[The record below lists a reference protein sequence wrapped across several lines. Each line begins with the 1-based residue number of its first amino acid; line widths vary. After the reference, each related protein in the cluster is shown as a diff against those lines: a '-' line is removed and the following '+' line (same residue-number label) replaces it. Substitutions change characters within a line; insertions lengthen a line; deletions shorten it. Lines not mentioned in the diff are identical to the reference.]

1 MSVISY
7 GNVTV
12 TNINDGVNGT
22 DGQMLYATCSTAAD
36 VAAKVAT
43 LASGTLTLTAGTTVA
58 ITFTYTNTAENPTL
72 NVSSTGD
79 IAIYAGNVNLSDI
92 YNWQAGDTIVFV
104 YNGTNWQIT
113 SASSKDRIVYKTEV
127 TADGPILAG
136 VIGVFNSNGKIQ
148 QLTAAATF
156 DLSMPILYIGT
167 AYETNKLTQTN
178 NYTFWGTPFDLTATH
193 SIVSAAGGR
202 PVYIEGTINGNMF
215 TPSSNVL
222 ICDSPQTTNSDY
234 YYLRLGLM
242 NTSTTAILESQHLL
256 YSYIENQFQR
266 VDKVAVAIA
275 TATKQYFWHDTQ
287 GAHVGTVSGNGN
299 SGYNSLWNT
308 YGLQLRNN
316 TNVLAQFDASAVE
329 FYDNFDT
336 IASFGTDG
344 ITLGKDAAT
353 KITLDTTN
361 GLNLGNKIQLNPSG
375 DASFT
380 GSIIAD
386 SGIIADLNIN
396 TVSIIEDQYPLYSQ
410 GDISATNVNDIT
422 VNDTTHIVTVNNN
435 DTIVTYT
442 FDAKYQTSNN
452 EYENANFIYYSPIYS
467 FSEDESGESSNDEVD
482 VLTTIYY
489 LLQPADADPPDIP
502 TTDPP
507 PIIQT
512 TGYIGWTDT
521 KPSYTPNS
529 SLALYAVEQT
539 KYTSDSSF
547 EYTDPYLVD
556 DDDGTNFNNQS
567 QSSSIQNQV
576 NINNVIDVTIIYLN
590 INSNT
595 QPITQTTIGTEVY
608 TSSYRDSGW
617 WNYQLNQTLLDL
629 STTVKVQFTLV
640 AGATMSFRV
649 GYGKNSALT
658 YNTSRILSVDN
669 NRYPSIYIGTN
680 GISVSDKIGLFPNG
694 TIQTNYIEVRG
705 KGMEFINTNDE
716 RTIIIKNTAYDEGK
730 TYAADGL
737 YPHNCAL
744 YGGNSTS
751 RMAIGIWDRRQNNA
765 VWRYDDYDNVLRIE
779 KKSVFYA
786 SLVPDT
792 TNTRYLG
799 VDSARFYAAYIGTI
813 QIGEENYK
821 NRTGGIFSKWKDNK
835 AHYLLSRST
844 DGLTTIFG
852 WSGSASGTSTVYHTS
867 TQIKGYEVSLNSN
880 GGGIKLKGGVTTSSS
895 INAGGAI
902 RTYGKTADNDGVAG
916 DTFGPGTVNLVRDG
930 NPAIYFYRNKATSH
944 TNYLAET
951 ANGVLQTQK
960 AFKSGTTLSAGAVT
974 SYTPTWTSGHAPAD
988 YHCVVSA
995 GICSFSYRGPTV
1007 AHSANTQIGVL
1018 PVGARPTSSVYCPFV
1033 KMSGGAVGCIR
1044 IFTTGAFEVML
1055 ITDTSSTGR
1064 LYFNCSF
1071 PVV

>member
-22 DGQMLYATCSTAAD
+22 DGQMLYATCSTAAN
-36 VAAKVAT
+36 VATKVAT

-72 NVSSTGD
+72 NVSSTGN
-79 IAIYAGNVNLSDI
+79 IAIYAGNVNLPDI

-113 SASSKDRIVYKTEV
+113 NTNNNDRTVYKAAV
-127 TADGPILAG
+127 TANDAIPAAT
-136 VIGVFNSNGKIQ
+136 IGVFGSDGKIKK
-148 QLTAAATF
+148 LTASSAF

-178 NYTFWGTPFDLTATH
+178 NYTFWGTPFDLTVTH
-193 SIVSAAGGR
+193 FISSAVGGK
-202 PVYIEGTINGNMF
+202 PVYIEGTISGNLF
-215 TPSSNVL
+215 TPTSNVL
-222 ICDSPQTTNSDY
+222 TCNTPQIVNGY

-242 NTSTTAILESQHLL
+242 STATTAVLQSEHPL
-256 YSYIENQFQR
+256 YAYTQGQFQK
-266 VDKVAVAIA
+266 VDSAALAIA
-275 TATKQYFWHDTQ
+275 TATKQYFWHDTN
-287 GAHVGTVSGNGN
+287 GAHVGVVPENGD

-308 YGLQLRNN
+308 NGMLFREDT
-316 TNVLAQFDASAVE
+316 TNLAAFTTSSIK
-329 FYDNFDT
+329 FYDGNGNNQSNT
-336 IASFGTDG
+336 IASFGASG
-344 ITLGKDAAT
+344 ITLGNDPAT

-386 SGIIADLNIN
+386 NGIIADLNIN

-410 GDISATNVNDIT
+410 GNISATNVGEIT

-435 DTIVTYT
+435 DTVVTYT

-482 VLTTIYY
+482 ISTTIYY
-489 LLQPADADPPDIP
+489 LLQPADADPPVAP

-512 TGYIGWTDT
+512 TGYTGWTDT
-521 KPSYTPNS
+521 KPSYTPSS

-539 KYTSDSSF
+539 KYNSDDSF
-547 EYTDPYLVD
+547 EYADPYLVD
-556 DDDGTNFNNQS
+556 DDDGTNSNNQS

-576 NINNVIDVTIIYLN
+576 NINNVIDVTITYLN

-595 QPITQTTIGTEVY
+595 QPITQTTIGTEIY
-608 TSSYRDSGW
+608 TSSYRDSGQ
-617 WNYQLNQTLLDL
+617 WNYQLNQTLLDS
-629 STTVKVQFTLV
+629 STIVKVQFTLV
-640 AGATMSFRV
+640 TGATMSFRV

-669 NRYPSIYIGTN
+669 NSYPSIYIGTN

-694 TIQTNYIEVRG
+694 IIQTDYLEVHG
-705 KGMEFINTNDE
+705 KGMEFINTNEE
-716 RTIIIKNTAYDEGK
+716 RTILIKNTAYDEGK
-730 TYAADGL
+730 TYTTDGI
-737 YPHNCAL
+737 YPHNCIL
-744 YGGNSTS
+744 YGGSSAS
-751 RMAIGIWDRRQNNA
+751 RVAFGLFDRRQNNA
-765 VWRYDDYDNVLRIE
+765 VWRYDDYNNILRIE

-786 SLVPDT
+786 NLVPNT
-792 TNTRYLG
+792 TNTRYIG
-799 VDSARFYAAYIGTI
+799 ADDARFYAAYIGAI
-813 QIGEENYK
+813 QIGEKNYK
-821 NRTGGIFSKWKDNK
+821 NRGGAISTRWQDNK
-835 AHYLLSRST
+835 SHNLITRST
-844 DGLTTIFG
+844 DGLTAIFG
-852 WSGSASGTSTVYHTS
+852 WNGSSTGTSTIYHTS
-867 TQIKGYEVSLNSN
+867 IQIKGYEVSLNSN
-880 GGGIKLKGGVTTSSS
+880 GGGIKLNGGITTNGN
-895 INAGGAI
+895 IIPKQTNTQYLGNA
-902 RTYGKTADNDGVAG
+902 TYRWQNLYTHY
-916 DTFGPGTVNLVRDG
+916 VN
-930 NPAIYFYRNKATSH
+930 ASATI
-944 TNYLAET
+944 T
-951 ANGVLQTQK
+951 
-960 AFKSGTTLSAGAVT
+960 AGAVT
-974 SYTPTWTSGHAPAD
+974 SYTPQWTSGHAPAD
-988 YHCVVSA
+988 YHCIVSA

-1018 PVGARPTSSVYCPFV
+1018 PVGARPTSAVYCPFV

-1044 IFTTGAFEVML
+1044 IFTTGAVEVML

-1071 PVV
+1071 PIV